1 MTTVVL
7 SWPLHFSSSS
17 KLFVTIH
24 FVFYLSQHTKITQ
37 AVEASNILFLLFG
50 TCQRSNQDN
59 KHRSCDWW
67 AEEWWVQKQWC
78 MHVPLFNY
86 REFQCAQWSQMFS
99 MKENNHWLQGSFNK
113 VTTQDT
119 ALLSKCHQIK
129 SHIYIFEM
137 GKKKT
142 FQTERSNFPH
152 RFSFI

>member
-1 MTTVVL
+1 
-7 SWPLHFSSSS
+7 
-17 KLFVTIH
+17 
-24 FVFYLSQHTKITQ
+24 
-37 AVEASNILFLLFG
+37 
-50 TCQRSNQDN
+50 
-59 KHRSCDWW
+59 
-67 AEEWWVQKQWC
+67 

-137 GKKKT
+137 GKKKHFKQKDQISPT
-142 FQTERSNFPH
+142 DLASFSHNLHMNIKMSGYKNSCQVKLSSIPMQFHIHLWNTLYICENCKLCTWPLRVTVA
-152 RFSFI
+152 SFI